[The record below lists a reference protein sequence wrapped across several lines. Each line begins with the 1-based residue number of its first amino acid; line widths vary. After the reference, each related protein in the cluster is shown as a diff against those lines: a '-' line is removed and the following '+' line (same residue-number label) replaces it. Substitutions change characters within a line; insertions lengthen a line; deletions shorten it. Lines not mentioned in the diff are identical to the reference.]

1 MSTRRTQHSAKTK
14 ELTQQALEQIEA
26 KIQNGGKLEVY
37 LQFDLL
43 EQFPQ
48 LMEPGNL

>member
-1 MSTRRTQHSAKTK
+1 MSTRRTWHSAKTE
-14 ELTQQALEQIEA
+14 ELTQQFFEQIEA
-26 KIQNGGKLEVY
+26 NIRNGGKPEVY
-37 LQFDLL
+37 LQIALL

>member
-1 MSTRRTQHSAKTK
+1 MSTRRTQRSAKTE

-26 KIQNGGKLEVY
+26 NIWDGGKPEVY

>member
-1 MSTRRTQHSAKTK
+1 MSTRRTRRSAKTG

-26 KIQNGGKLEVY
+26 NIRDGGKLEVY

-43 EQFPQ
+43 KQFPH
-48 LMEPGNL
+48 LMEPRNL